1 MAGRIRQP
9 IDIKS
14 LETYLNANV
23 PDIKTPLDVKQF
35 GYGQSNPTYL
45 LKSPDGS
52 QYVMRKKPP
61 GKLLSKTAHQV
72 DREYRILHALEH
84 TDVPVPKTYCLCEDD
99 SVVGTAFYVMSF
111 LDGRIFEDPAL
122 PDVTPEDR
130 RNMWHSAVTTLAKFH
145 RVDPKSVGLEKFGR
159 QGGFYNRQLKTFATI
174 SESQAQARDKDT
186 NEPVGMIPHY
196 DEMVSFFKD
205 ARSQPK
211 DRSTFVHG
219 DYKIDNVVFHK
230 TEPRVI
236 GILDWEMSTIG
247 HPLSDLTNLM
257 GPYTTA
263 SSERARTAGRANPA
277 FVEGATP
284 GLPSQEECKKW
295 YAETA
300 GWEYPAREFT
310 WGEAFN
316 IYRGSVIMQGIAA
329 RFAQRQASS
338 EKAGEYAAQ
347 MKPYGEL
354 GWELVQ
360 DCKRL
365 IEGSGSGEKARL

>member
-1 MAGRIRQP
+1 MRPSIAFI
-9 IDIKS
+9 ITS
-14 LETYLNANV
+14 LTN
-23 PDIKTPLDVKQF
+23 PFQF